1 MSDLIPVVKD
11 AKFLWDLSKPV
22 RSWLWSKL
30 PSARDAKRREI
41 AENLL
46 ADVLEDANK
55 LARSLSPDDADAAI
69 DKRIEQF
76 KADLLKA
83 KIPVEDAET
92 LVERGSLFVKL
103 LVTGPMGETAALR
116 ERVAEMERAGQETE
130 RLIVQFE
137 TKAPWKDQLHR
148 LELQIHRMHT
158 QIVIAWSV
166 AGVAAVL
173 GLVGVL
179 LAMRGQK

>member
-1 MSDLIPVVKD
+1 MSDLVPVIKD
-11 AKFLWDLSKPV
+11 VKFLWDLSKPV
-22 RSWLWSKL
+22 RGWLWSKL

-46 ADVLEDANK
+46 ADVLDDATK

-69 DKRIEQF
+69 DKRLEQF
-76 KADLLKA
+76 RSDLLKA
-83 KIPVEDAET
+83 KIPADDAET

-116 ERVAEMERAGQETE
+116 ERVAEMERATQETE
-130 RLIVQFE
+130 KLVARLQDQ
-137 TKAPWKDQLHR
+137 TPWKDPIHQFELRLHR
-148 LELQIHRMHT
+148 LHT

-166 AGVAAVL
+166 AGVAA
-173 GLVGVL
+173 L
-179 LAMRGQK
+179 LALVATLVALRGR